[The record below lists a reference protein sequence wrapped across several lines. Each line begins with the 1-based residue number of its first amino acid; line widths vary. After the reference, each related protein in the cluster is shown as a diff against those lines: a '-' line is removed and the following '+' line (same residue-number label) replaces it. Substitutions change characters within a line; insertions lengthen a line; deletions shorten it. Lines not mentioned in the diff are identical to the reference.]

1 MTTTQLSPTAQ
12 EPLSRIID
20 THGRQVSYLRLS
32 TTDRCN
38 LRCAYCFSKSIRFI
52 PHEAILRYE
61 EILTIVDLACE
72 LGIHKVRLTGG
83 EPFVRKDFLWLVEH
97 ILARH
102 PELDLRITTNAT
114 LLAGKVRTLK
124 ELGVRHLN
132 VSLDTLNPSRFKDI
146 TGRDFFHQVRSALDE
161 IMGQGMGLKVNA
173 VAMRGVNDDELPA
186 FLKLARDNP
195 LDLRFIEFM
204 PMGDDELWSSLRY
217 WPAQDILR
225 QARELT
231 GLTPVEPSPTGRN
244 ERGPARMFKIEGGKG
259 RLGLISPLSAHF
271 CGTCNR
277 LRVTPDGRL
286 RTCLFSDRE
295 YRLLPM
301 LRHPRLGPKAVLR
314 AMILAS
320 ARKPLGYQLLAART
334 QGRSVACKRMSAIG
348 G

>member
-1 MTTTQLSPTAQ
+1 MTS
-12 EPLSRIID
+12 EPLRAAGRPLPRIVD
-20 THGRQVSYLRLS
+20 AHGRQVSYLRLS
-32 TTDRCN
+32 VTDRCN
-38 LRCAYCFSKSIRFI
+38 LRCAYCFSKDIRFI
-52 PHEAILRYE
+52 PHESILRYE
-61 EILTIVDLACE
+61 ELLTIVDLARE

-132 VSLDTLNPSRFKDI
+132 VSLDTLDARRFKDI
-146 TGRDFFHQVRSALDE
+146 TGRDFFNQVRGALDE
-161 IMGQGMGLKVNA
+161 VMAEGLGLKVNA

-186 FLKLARDNP
+186 FLALARDNP

-204 PMGDDELWSSLRY
+204 PMGADDLWSDMRY
-217 WPAQDILR
+217 WPADDILR
-225 QARELT
+225 QARELAE
-231 GLTPVEPSPTGRN
+231 LEPVSPA
-244 ERGPARMFKIEGGKG
+244 EADRGPARVYAIKGGQG

-277 LRVTPDGRL
+277 LRITPDGRL
-286 RTCLFSDRE
+286 RTCLFSDKE

-301 LRHPRLGPKAVLR
+301 LRHPRLGPEAVLR
-314 AMILAS
+314 AMRLAS
-320 ARKPLGYQLLAART
+320 SRKPLGYTILAARAR
-334 QGRSVACKRMSAIG
+334 GRAVACKRMSAIG